1 MPQSDGMPTIPDLYR
16 RRRDKVSDKWAS
28 YLDAYD
34 RLFSGYRFLPLRLLE
49 IGVQNGGS
57 LEIWAEYFPNARRII
72 GCDVDPRVAQLEY
85 TDRRVVVIV
94 GDANSDATQAAIRRR
109 ARVLE
114 LVIDDGSHRS
124 SDVVRS
130 FARYFAMVAYGGAYV
145 VEDVHAS
152 YWSEFEGGLYH
163 PQSSMAFFKRLADS
177 VNHQHW
183 GLAKADR
190 DLYAGFMDEYGLAL
204 GEEVLRSVHSVEF
217 MNSLCVIRKERP
229 TRNLLGRRVVAGSHA
244 AVEPDI
250 VRHSREV
257 LKPPDQSRN
266 PWSARDMSP
275 EEELPL
281 RTVELAERETESRR
295 LREQVRMAESARN
308 ERDAEVTRL
317 AASLQAMSSE
327 LKDRQIQL
335 RKSTA
340 QARALESRLEATTNE
355 ASDVRRRL
363 DTQAEHLRQTREQL
377 GALQTSRSWRL
388 TTPLRKAGAAARRLS
403 KARLVAVPVLSTAAR
418 RGPLAAVRLVRD
430 HRLIIR
436 SGLFDSEYYMSHNPD
451 VVAAHLEPTVHY
463 LMHGSREGRR
473 PNPIFNP
480 DWYRR
485 TNPDVGGA
493 GIDPLTH
500 YARFGAAEGRN
511 PAPAF
516 STDAYL
522 AANPDVARANVNPL
536 GHYLRFGRLEGRPLR
551 PQDAR
556 VAGPAHH
563 SQPRRGWGRVA
574 QAIYALLPAR
584 ILASKP
590 LRRVSMRV
598 RKSDHKGETNYPEW
612 IMTNDQLTDTDRAQ
626 IRSHISSLQRRPRLS
641 VVMPVFNT
649 PRRQLED
656 AINSVIAQLYEDWE
670 LCIADDGSTQRQ
682 VRAVLNTYA
691 ARDSRIHVRYRRRN
705 GGISACTNTALESV
719 SGEWI
724 VLLDHD
730 DTLAEHALYFV
741 AVTLL
746 KHPEAAVIYS
756 DEDKLDELGRRH
768 DPYFK
773 PDFDEEL
780 FLGQNF
786 VNHLGAYRADL
797 ATHVGFREGVNGSQD
812 WDFAL
817 RVHAAAPEAE
827 IVHVPFVLYHWRQT
841 RQMFSTKELA
851 HARAS
856 AETAARDYLASTG
869 QSATV
874 RAEGRSTYLRIQRRL
889 PPSRPK
895 VSVIVPTRDRA
906 DLLRTCV
913 DGVLHGTDYAPIEL
927 ILVDNGSSAPDA
939 AALLKQLQRTDD
951 VTVMR
956 DDAPFN
962 FSRLVNRGVAVST
975 GSVCVLLNNDVE
987 VIEPSWLSE
996 MVRRVVQRD
1005 VGAVG
1010 GLLYYPDD
1018 TIQHAGVVL
1027 GPGGVAGHAYLRWPR
1042 TSTGYFGQLTLAHTV
1057 SAVTAACLAVRR
1069 EIYDE
1074 LDGFNERDL
1083 SVAFNDVDFCLR
1095 LRQVGYRVIWT
1106 PHAKLYHHE
1115 SASRGYETTPEKI
1128 RRFGAE
1134 VAYMRSTW
1142 GSVLD
1147 TDPFY
1152 NPNLS
1157 LDNWYALARRSRTP
1171 KPWREIRAEGAI
1183 GPMAAQTR

>member
-1 MPQSDGMPTIPDLYR
+1 
-16 RRRDKVSDKWAS
+16 
-28 YLDAYD
+28 
-34 RLFSGYRFLPLRLLE
+34 
-49 IGVQNGGS
+49 
-57 LEIWAEYFPNARRII
+57 
-72 GCDVDPRVAQLEY
+72 
-85 TDRRVVVIV
+85 
-94 GDANSDATQAAIRRR
+94 
-109 ARVLE
+109 
-114 LVIDDGSHRS
+114 
-124 SDVVRS
+124 
-130 FARYFAMVAYGGAYV
+130 MVAYGGAYV

-163 PQSSMAFFKRLADS
+163 PHSSMAFFKRLADS

-190 DLYAGFMDEYGLAL
+190 DLFAGFVDEYGLAL
-204 GEEVLRSVHSVEF
+204 GENMLRSVHSVEF

-229 TRNLLGRRVVAGSHA
+229 TRNLLGRRVVAGSQA
-244 AVEPDI
+244 TVEPDI
-250 VRHSREV
+250 VRHSKEV
-257 LKPPDQSRN
+257 LIAPDQSRN

-281 RTVELAERETESRR
+281 RTVELAERETEFTR

-308 ERDAEVTRL
+308 ERDAEVNRL
-317 AASLQAMSSE
+317 AASLQAVSSE
-327 LKDRQIQL
+327 LKDRQVQL
-335 RKSTA
+335 RTSTA
-340 QARALESRLEATTNE
+340 QARALESRLEATTSE
-355 ASDVRRRL
+355 ATDARRRL
-363 DTQAEHLRQTREQL
+363 DTQGEQLRRTREQL
-377 GALQTSRSWRL
+377 RALQTSRSWRF
-388 TTPLRKAGAAARRLS
+388 TTPFRKAGAAVRRLS
-403 KARLVAVPVLSTAAR
+403 NALPVAVPVLSTAAR
-418 RGPLAAVRLVRD
+418 RGPLAAVGLVRAR
-430 HRLIIR
+430 RLIIT
-436 SGLFDSEYYMSHNPD
+436 SGLFDAQYYISHNPD
-451 VVAAHLEPTVHY
+451 VVAAHLEPSVHY
-463 LMHGSREGRR
+463 LLHGSREGRR

-480 DWYRR
+480 NWYLR
-485 TNPDVGGA
+485 TNPDVGGS

-500 YARFGAAEGRN
+500 YARFGAAEGRD
-511 PAPAF
+511 PAPDF

-551 PQDAR
+551 AQDAR
-556 VAGPAHH
+556 VARPPHD
-563 SQPRRGWGRVA
+563 SQPRRRWERASKAV
-574 QAIYALLPAR
+574 YALLPAR
-584 ILASKP
+584 IVATKP
-590 LRRVSMRV
+590 LRRISMRV
-598 RKSDHKGETNYPEW
+598 NKVDNNGGTTYPAW
-612 IMTNDQLTDTDRAQ
+612 IMTNDRLTDTDRAK
-626 IRSHISSLQRRPRLS
+626 IRNHISSLERRPRLS

-649 PRRQLED
+649 PRRQLEE
-656 AINSVIAQLYEDWE
+656 AIDSVITQLYEDWE
-670 LCIADDGSTQRQ
+670 LCIADDGSTQPQ
-682 VRAVLNTYA
+682 VRAVLNAYA
-691 ARDSRIHVRYRRRN
+691 ARDSRIHVTYRPSN

-746 KHPEAAVIYS
+746 EHPGAAVIYS
-756 DEDKLDELGRRH
+756 DEDKLDEVGRRH

-797 ATHVGFREGVNGSQD
+797 ATDVRGLREGLDGSQD

-817 RVHAAAPEAE
+817 RVHAAAPDAE

-851 HARAS
+851 RARSS
-856 AETAARDYLASTG
+856 AATAVRDYLASTG
-869 QSATV
+869 QPATI
-874 RAEGRSTYLRIQRRL
+874 RAEDRSTYLLIRRRIA
-889 PPSRPK
+889 PSRPK

-913 DGVLHGTDYAPIEL
+913 DGLLHGTNYAPMEL
-927 ILVDNGSSAPDA
+927 ILIDNGSSTPDA
-939 AALLKQLQRTDD
+939 GALLDQLQRTDD
-951 VTVMR
+951 VTVIR
-956 DDAPFN
+956 DDGPFN

-987 VIEPSWLSE
+987 VIEPGWLSE
-996 MVRRVVQRD
+996 MVSHAVRRD

-1018 TIQHAGVVL
+1018 TIQHAGVAL

-1042 TSTGYFGQLTLAHTV
+1042 TSTGYFGQLTLAHNV

-1074 LDGFNERDL
+1074 VDGFNERDL

-1095 LRQVGYRVIWT
+1095 LRRVGYRVIWT

-1157 LDNWYALARRSRTP
+1157 LDTWYALAPRSRTR
-1171 KPWREIRAEGAI
+1171 KPWIDLRAQEAIR
-1183 GPMAAQTR
+1183 PMAARTR